1 MEEHYTTLLGFIPAG
16 FFLAMVFFA
25 AVGVTIA
32 LLVDST
38 RRNKTSKNT
47 PEKFNFWFLILD
59 NWKTIL
65 LTCLLILVTI
75 RFAGSLFPQQF
86 IDSDLSSATGKEK
99 WLFGSL
105 LIGFSFNSLLQIIKQ
120 KSSFLKA
127 KRDQ

>member
-1 MEEHYTTLLGFIPAG
+1 MENYSTLLGFIPEKM
-16 FFLAMVFFA
+16 FLAMMFFA
-25 AVGVTIA
+25 TIGVVIA
-32 LLVDST
+32 LLVDAT
-38 RRNKTSKNT
+38 KRNQNSKST
-47 PEKFNFWFLILD
+47 PEKFNFWFLITD

-105 LIGFSFNSLLQIIKQ
+105 LIGFSFNSLLQNIKQ
-120 KSSFLKA
+120 KSAFLKA
-127 KRDQ
+127 KRD